1 MFVVG
6 STRKNNMFG
15 RITKKDD
22 EEVIKELTTI
32 RGIGKWTAKMYLLFV
47 LDRQDILPIEDG
59 AFLQSYK
66 WLYKTDDISRTSI
79 EKKCKKWKPYSSI
92 ATRYLYRALDIGMTK
107 REFHLYK
114 DLLYGE
120 AEYEQ

>member
-1 MFVVG
+1 MD
-6 STRKNNMFG
+6 SKNVF
-15 RITKKDD
+15 
-22 EEVIKELTTI
+22 
-32 RGIGKWTAKMYLLFV
+32 AFV

>member
-79 EKKCKKWKPYSSI
+79 EKNAKNGSLIHRLQRDTCTVLWI
-92 ATRYLYRALDIGMTK
+92 L
-107 REFHLYK
+107 E
-114 DLLYGE
+114 
-120 AEYEQ
+120 